1 MDPEWLAQKRDEYA
15 GQLKAERGADTD
27 VRAVFIEQTAKLLR
41 GTDRTKYLRFG
52 PYWWAVKRI
61 LIAADIGVG
70 NYVEK
75 MWADEY
81 ACADDELTLVAAWAF
96 AEDATGRFGV
106 LTREYELDNGMDFV
120 LHDPD
125 MEDPR

>member
-1 MDPEWLAQKRDEYA
+1 MDPAWLAQKRDEYA
-15 GQLKAERGADTD
+15 GQIKAERGADAD
-27 VRAVFIEQTAKLLR
+27 VRAVFIEQTRKVISGAN
-41 GTDRTKYLRFG
+41 RTSYLRFG

-70 NYVEK
+70 THVET

-81 ACADDELTLVAAWAF
+81 ACADDELTLVASWAF

-106 LTREYELDNGMDFV
+106 LTREYDLDGITFV
-120 LHDPD
+120 LYDEE
-125 MEDPR
+125 MEAPR